1 MEKIALITDTTADLS
16 ENIINKY
23 NINVLPFRI
32 IYKDR
37 EYKDRVDITPKEVY
51 ENLDKEMPKSSL
63 PSIEDMENLFL
74 KLKQEGYTHAIAVV
88 LSSGLSGIYN
98 AVKLI
103 SENHPEINTYVCD
116 SKSISIGEAVL
127 VETCA
132 EMIKKNEKFDNI
144 IKEMDNLK
152 KRCNLFFMVD
162 TLEYLKRGGRIGK
175 VSGTIGELLN
185 IKPIIGVDK
194 NDGKYYTVDKA
205 RGRKQSMNKLIDIV
219 KKTLVN
225 SRGYI
230 YMGHGNGLEICKNVY
245 ENIRKLNNVAG
256 IELRGEISPV
266 AGAHSGPGLV
276 GILIVEEF

>member
-1 MEKIALITDTTADLS
+1 M
-16 ENIINKY
+16 
-23 NINVLPFRI
+23 
-32 IYKDR
+32 
-37 EYKDRVDITPKEVY
+37 
-51 ENLDKEMPKSSL
+51 
-63 PSIEDMENLFL
+63 
-74 KLKQEGYTHAIAVV
+74 
-88 LSSGLSGIYN
+88 
-98 AVKLI
+98 
-103 SENHPEINTYVCD
+103 CD

-205 RGRKQSMNKLIDIV
+205 RGKKQSMNKLIDIV

-225 SRGYI
+225 NRGYI
-230 YMGHGNGLEICKNVY
+230 YMAHGNGLENCKNVY